1 MTWRQLKG
9 VTPSHQPRALAVSCS
24 PSLLRSIWVV
34 TLHTHLLV
42 TSSHVTS
49 LTAHLRQLEM
59 FLTPLVTLSA
69 TQKVS
74 AVSRTQASA
83 LSAIRKEL

>member
-24 PSLLRSIWVV
+24 SSLLRSIWVV
-34 TLHTHLLV
+34 TLHTLLV